1 MTATKSDDADATS
14 ASPDGIQ
21 ALYIAQESALV
32 LYARTFVKHEEAA
45 QDIVQESFLRL
56 HENLDSVRQPQ
67 AWLYRTVHNLAMNHL
82 RAGRKTVPLEAEA
95 AGRDEPSDASPLPDE
110 QIERLEA
117 IGQTRLCLDGLEAR
131 KRELIR
137 LKFEEGLSY
146 KEISARTKLSMS
158 NVGYLLHHALK
169 ELAAALAKAGVT
181 S

>member
-1 MTATKSDDADATS
+1 MTAAKSDDAEATGV
-14 ASPDGIQ
+14 SPEGIQ
-21 ALYIAQESALV
+21 ALYAAQESAL
-32 LYARTFVKHEEAA
+32 LHYARTLVNHEEAA
-45 QDIVQESFLRL
+45 QDIVQEAFLRL
-56 HENLDSVRQPQ
+56 HGNFDSVRKPQ

-82 RAGRKTVPLEAEA
+82 RAGRKTVPFEAEA
-95 AGRDEPSDASPLPDE
+95 SGRDELSDAHPLPDE
-110 QIERLEA
+110 QIERIEA
-117 IGQTRLCLDGLEAR
+117 IGQTRLCLDGIEAR

-146 KEISARTKLSMS
+146 KEISARMNLSMS